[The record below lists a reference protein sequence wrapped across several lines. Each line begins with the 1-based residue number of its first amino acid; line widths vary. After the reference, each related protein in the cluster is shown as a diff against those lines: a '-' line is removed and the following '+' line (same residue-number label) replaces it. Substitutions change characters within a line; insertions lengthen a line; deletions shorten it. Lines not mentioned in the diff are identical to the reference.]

1 MVGRPFGVDG
11 FTVVELLI
19 ALVVLGVL
27 VALAAPA
34 FSTFLAE
41 QRLRATTSELRVA
54 VSLAR
59 SEAIK
64 RNSSVALQ
72 GLGGS
77 SSWSDGWEI
86 QVSEIDG
93 SANILS
99 QYALPEGVSMSSGP
113 AGGAVTFSSWGRPS
127 GNCPAFEV
135 QVSSSKGDCNTCLYL
150 QSDGRIITASGVC
163 GACVTTEPGGSSWAG
178 ACP

>member
-1 MVGRPFGVDG
+1 MVGRTVAVDG

-77 SSWSDGWEI
+77 S
-86 QVSEIDG
+86 
-93 SANILS
+93 
-99 QYALPEGVSMSSGP
+99 
-113 AGGAVTFSSWGRPS
+113 
-127 GNCPAFEV
+127 
-135 QVSSSKGDCNTCLYL
+135 
-150 QSDGRIITASGVC
+150 
-163 GACVTTEPGGSSWAG
+163 
-178 ACP
+178 

>member
-1 MVGRPFGVDG
+1 MVGRTVAVDG

-59 SEAIK
+59 SESIK
-64 RNSSVALQ
+64 RNSSVAIQ

-77 SSWSDGWEI
+77 S
-86 QVSEIDG
+86 
-93 SANILS
+93 
-99 QYALPEGVSMSSGP
+99 
-113 AGGAVTFSSWGRPS
+113 
-127 GNCPAFEV
+127 
-135 QVSSSKGDCNTCLYL
+135 
-150 QSDGRIITASGVC
+150 
-163 GACVTTEPGGSSWAG
+163 
-178 ACP
+178 